1 MAQNS
6 LAALRRLRQARE
18 PEERC
23 ELCGNPIEARHR
35 HLFEPSSRAL
45 VCACRACAL
54 LFVDGSEGRRY
65 LAVPPDLT
73 YLPSFRLPDELWD
86 ELMIPVNLAFFCV
99 SGTARRPLALYPSPA
114 GATESQLGLEAWE
127 SMVEANPVLSGMED
141 DVQALLVNRV
151 GSARDHYIVPID
163 ECFHLVGLVRLH
175 WRGLSGGTAVWTE
188 INGFFEDVR
197 SRARVRG
204 DA

>member
-1 MAQNS
+1 VATNS

-35 HLFEPSSRAL
+35 HLFEPSTRAL
-45 VCACRACAL
+45 VCACRACTL
-54 LFVDGSEGRRY
+54 LFDDGSEGRRY
-65 LAVPPDLT
+65 VAVPPDLT
-73 YLPSFRLPDELWD
+73 YLPSFQLDDVLWD
-86 ELMIPVNLAFFCV
+86 ELMIPVNLAFFVV
-99 SGTARRPLALYPSPA
+99 SSTAGRPLALYPSPA

-127 SMVEANPVLSGMED
+127 RMVEANPVLTGLET

-151 GSARDHYIVPID
+151 GAARDHFIVPID

-175 WRGLSGGTAVWTE
+175 WRGLSGSTEVWAE
-188 INGFFEDVR
+188 IATFFADLR
-197 SRARVRG
+197 TRARVRK